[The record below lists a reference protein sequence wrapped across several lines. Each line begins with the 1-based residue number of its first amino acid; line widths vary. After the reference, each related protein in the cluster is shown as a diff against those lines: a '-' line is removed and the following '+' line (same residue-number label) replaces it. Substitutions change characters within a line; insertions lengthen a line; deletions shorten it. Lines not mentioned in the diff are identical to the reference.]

1 MTHTNVQVTG
11 LDHVVLLVE
20 DTERTLAWYCGELG
34 LAGERVEEWRAGKVF
49 FPSVRID
56 ATTLIDVLPRAP
68 GADRAPEAQRN
79 VDHLCLVI
87 EPTDMQAL
95 AASGRFTVVDGP
107 DTRWGAQGDATSL
120 YVLDPDGNVVKL
132 RHY

>member
-1 MTHTNVQVTG
+1 MAQPTVRVTG

-20 DTERTLAWYCGELG
+20 DTERSLAWYCGVLG
-34 LAGERVEEWRAGKVF
+34 LAGERVDEWRQGKVF

-56 ATTLIDVLPRAP
+56 ATTVIDILPRAP
-68 GADRAPEAQRN
+68 GAQRAPETDRN

-87 EPTDMQAL
+87 DAVDMEEL
-95 AASGRFTVVDGP
+95 AASGTFTVVDGP
-107 DTRWGAQGDATSL
+107 GPRWGAQGDATSL
-120 YVLDPDGNVVKL
+120 YVLDPDGNVVEL

>member
-1 MTHTNVQVTG
+1 MTHTIVQVTG

-20 DTERTLAWYCGELG
+20 DTERSLAWYCGVLG
-34 LAGERVEEWRAGKVF
+34 LAGERVDEWREGKVF

-56 ATTLIDVLPRAP
+56 ATTVIDILPRAP
-68 GADRAPEAQRN
+68 GAQRAPESDRN

-87 EPTDMQAL
+87 SPVDMDAL
-95 AASGRFTVVDGP
+95 AASGAFTVVSGP
-107 DTRWGAQGDATSL
+107 GPRWGAQGDATSL
-120 YVLDPDGNVVKL
+120 YVLDPDGNVVEL